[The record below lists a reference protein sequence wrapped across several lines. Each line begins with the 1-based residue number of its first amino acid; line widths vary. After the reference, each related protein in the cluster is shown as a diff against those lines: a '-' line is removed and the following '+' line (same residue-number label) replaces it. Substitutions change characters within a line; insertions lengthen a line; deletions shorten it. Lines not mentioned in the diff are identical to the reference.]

1 MLTGFICGIEKFKF
15 VDVNYNLMNKNLVY
29 VAIGSV
35 IVITILYISL
45 GSNGSGGSHDIT
57 ATVKQGRFKVEITT
71 TGELEALRSVQ
82 VFGPSDARRFRIG
95 SFTIDKM
102 VDEGTV
108 VKQGDFICSIDKT
121 ELFGRLEDKR
131 LELDQTKAQYEQIQ
145 LDTSLNLRQERDN
158 ILNMEYIV
166 QEQEL
171 ILEQSQF
178 EPPAVI
184 KQNQYNWEKAKR
196 ELAQAKER
204 YRIKTLQE
212 RARMVEIS
220 AKLREVQT
228 EVDQMIEVLDKFVV
242 MAPQDGMV
250 IYVANRGAKVREG
263 SQISSWNPVVATL
276 PDLTIMQSITY
287 VNEVDIRRVRIGQEV
302 EIGLDAFPDKK
313 FTGRVTRVANVGQ
326 QRPNSDAKVFEVI
339 VRINESDDLLRPSMT
354 TSNAII
360 ADQLEDVLYIPLEA
374 INVESDSINYVYL
387 KNGVKQEVMMGLT
400 NANDVVIQKGLNPGD
415 KVYLSTPGWGENLA
429 VKLLDELNGKRN
441 LDREEPRVTAERSRG
456 LLQGN
461 P

>member
-1 MLTGFICGIEKFKF
+1 
-15 VDVNYNLMNKNLVY
+15 MNKNLIY
-29 VAIGSV
+29 VAIGSIVV
-35 IVITILYISL
+35 ISILYFSL
-45 GSNGSGGSHDIT
+45 GSNRVGSGNELT
-57 ATVKQGRFKVEITT
+57 TTVRMGKFKVEITT

-82 VFGPSDARRFRIG
+82 VFGPNDARRFRIG

-131 LELDQTKAQYEQIQ
+131 LELDQTRAQYEQIQ

-171 ILEQSQF
+171 ILEQSQY
-178 EPPAVI
+178 EPPAII
-184 KQNQYNWEKAKR
+184 KQNQYNMEKAKR
-196 ELAQAKER
+196 ELSQARER

-212 RARMVEIS
+212 RARMVEIG

-242 MAPQDGMV
+242 KAPQDGMV
-250 IYVANRGAKVREG
+250 IYVANRGTKVREG

-276 PDLTIMQSITY
+276 PDLTTMQSITY

-302 EIGLDAFPDKK
+302 EIGLDAFPDKR
-313 FTGRVTRVANVGQ
+313 FTGKVTKVANVGQ

-339 VRINESDDLLRPSMT
+339 IRVNESDDLLRPSMT

-360 ADQLEDVLYIPLEA
+360 ADQLADVLYIPLEA
-374 INVESDSINYVYL
+374 INVENDSINFVYL
-387 KNGVKQEVMMGLT
+387 KSGVKQEVMMGLT
-400 NANDVVIQKGLNPGD
+400 NANDVVIEKGLNQGD
-415 KVYLSTPGWGENLA
+415 KVYLSTPSWGENLS
-429 VKLLDELNGKRN
+429 VRLLDELNGKRSM
-441 LDREEPRVTAERSRG
+441 DRDEPRVTADRR
-456 LLQGN
+456 QGFV

>member
-1 MLTGFICGIEKFKF
+1 MGK
-15 VDVNYNLMNKNLVY
+15 
-29 VAIGSV
+29 
-35 IVITILYISL
+35 
-45 GSNGSGGSHDIT
+45 
-57 ATVKQGRFKVEITT
+57 FKVEITT

-108 VKQGDFICSIDKT
+108 VKQGDFICSLDKT

-131 LELDQTKAQYEQIQ
+131 LELDQTRAQYEQIQ

-166 QEQEL
+166 REQEL
-171 ILEQSQF
+171 ILEQSQY
-178 EPPAVI
+178 EPPAII
-184 KQNQYNWEKAKR
+184 KQNQYNLEKAKR
-196 ELAQAKER
+196 ELEQGRER

-212 RARMVEIS
+212 RARMVEIG
-220 AKLREVQT
+220 AKLREVQA

-242 MAPQDGMV
+242 KAPQDGMV
-250 IYVANRGAKVREG
+250 IYVTNRGTKVREG

-276 PDLTIMQSITY
+276 PDLSTMQSITY
-287 VNEVDIRRVRIGQEV
+287 VNEVDIRRVKIGQAV
-302 EIGLDAFPDKK
+302 EIGLDAFPDKRYSGK
-313 FTGRVTRVANVGQ
+313 VTKVANVGQ
-326 QRPNSDAKVFEVI
+326 QRPNSDAKVFEVVI
-339 VRINESDDLLRPSMT
+339 RVNESDDLLRPSMT

-360 ADQLEDVLYIPLEA
+360 AEQLDNVLYIPLEA
-374 INVESDSINYVYL
+374 INVEHDSINYVYL
-387 KNGVKQEVMMGLT
+387 KSGVKQEVMMGMT
-400 NANDVVIQKGLNPGD
+400 NANDVVIEKGINQGD

-429 VKLLDELNGKRN
+429 VKLLDELNGKRSR
-441 LDREEPRVTAERSRG
+441 DRDEPRVTVDRA
-456 LLQGN
+456 QGFI

>member
-1 MLTGFICGIEKFKF
+1 
-15 VDVNYNLMNKNLVY
+15 MNKNLIY
-29 VAIGSV
+29 VAVGSV
-35 IVITILYISL
+35 VIITILYFSL
-45 GSNGSGGSHDIT
+45 GSNRPGVGNELT
-57 ATVKQGRFKVEITT
+57 ATAKMGKFKVEITT

-108 VKQGDFICSIDKT
+108 VKQGDFICSLDKT

-131 LELDQTKAQYEQIQ
+131 LELDQTRAQYEQIQ

-166 QEQEL
+166 REQEL
-171 ILEQSQF
+171 ILEQSQY
-178 EPPAVI
+178 EPPAII
-184 KQNQYNWEKAKR
+184 KQNQYNLEKAKR
-196 ELAQAKER
+196 ELEQGRER

-212 RARMVEIS
+212 RARMVEIG

-242 MAPQDGMV
+242 KAPQDGMV
-250 IYVANRGAKVREG
+250 IYVTNRGTKVREG

-276 PDLTIMQSITY
+276 PDLSTMQSITY
-287 VNEVDIRRVRIGQEV
+287 VNEVDIRRVKIGQSV
-302 EIGLDAFPDKK
+302 EIGLDAFPDKRY
-313 FTGRVTRVANVGQ
+313 TGKVTKVANVGQ

-339 VRINESDDLLRPSMT
+339 IRVNESDDLLRPSMT

-360 ADQLEDVLYIPLEA
+360 AEQLDNVLYIPLEA
-374 INVESDSINYVYL
+374 INVEHDSINYVYL
-387 KNGVKQEVMMGLT
+387 KSGVKQEVMMGMT
-400 NANDVVIQKGLNPGD
+400 NANDVVIEKGINQGD

-429 VKLLDELNGKRN
+429 VKLLDELNGKRSR
-441 LDREEPRVTAERSRG
+441 DRDEPRVTADRA
-456 LLQGN
+456 QGFI

>member
-1 MLTGFICGIEKFKF
+1 
-15 VDVNYNLMNKNLVY
+15 MNKNLIY
-29 VAIGSV
+29 VALGSV
-35 IVITILYISL
+35 IVITILYFSL
-45 GSNGSGGSHDIT
+45 GSNRVGNGNELT
-57 ATVKQGRFKVEITT
+57 ATVQMGKFKVEITT

-82 VFGPSDARRFRIG
+82 VFGPNDARRFRIG

-171 ILEQSQF
+171 ILEQSQY
-178 EPPAVI
+178 EPPAII
-184 KQNQYNWEKAKR
+184 KQNQYNMEKAKR
-196 ELAQAKER
+196 ELSQARER

-212 RARMVEIS
+212 RARMVEIG

-242 MAPQDGMV
+242 KAPQDGMV
-250 IYVANRGAKVREG
+250 IYVTNRGTKVREG

-276 PDLTIMQSITY
+276 PDLTTMQSITY

-302 EIGLDAFPDKK
+302 EIGLDAFPDKR
-313 FTGRVTRVANVGQ
+313 FTGKVTKVANVGQ

-339 VRINESDDLLRPSMT
+339 IRINESDDLLRPSMT

-360 ADQLEDVLYIPLEA
+360 ADQLEDVLYVPLEA
-374 INVESDSINYVYL
+374 INVENDSINFVYL
-387 KNGVKQEVMMGLT
+387 KSGVKQEVMMGLT
-400 NANDVVIQKGLNPGD
+400 NANDVVIEKGLNQGD
-415 KVYLSTPGWGENLA
+415 KVYLSTPNWGENLA
-429 VKLLDELNGKRN
+429 VKLLDELNGKRS
-441 LDREEPRVTAERSRG
+441 LDRDEPRVTADRV
-456 LLQGN
+456 QGFI

>member
-1 MLTGFICGIEKFKF
+1 
-15 VDVNYNLMNKNLVY
+15 MNKNLIY
-29 VAIGSV
+29 VAIGSIV
-35 IVITILYISL
+35 VITILYFSL
-45 GSNGSGGSHDIT
+45 GSNRVGSGNELT
-57 ATVKQGRFKVEITT
+57 ATVRMGKFKVEITT

-131 LELDQTKAQYEQIQ
+131 LELDQTRAQYEQIQ

-171 ILEQSQF
+171 ILEQSQY
-178 EPPAVI
+178 EPPAII
-184 KQNQYNWEKAKR
+184 KQNQYNMEKAKR
-196 ELAQAKER
+196 ELSQARER

-212 RARMVEIS
+212 RARMVEIG

-242 MAPQDGMV
+242 KAPQDGMV
-250 IYVANRGAKVREG
+250 IYVTNRGTKVREG

-276 PDLTIMQSITY
+276 PDLTTMQSITY
-287 VNEVDIRRVRIGQEV
+287 VNEVDIRRVKIGQEV
-302 EIGLDAFPDKK
+302 EIGLDAFPDKRFSGK
-313 FTGRVTRVANVGQ
+313 VTKVANVGQ

-339 VRINESDDLLRPSMT
+339 IRIHESDDLLRPSMT

-360 ADQLEDVLYIPLEA
+360 ADQLDNVLYVPLEA
-374 INVESDSINYVYL
+374 INVENDSINYVYL
-387 KNGVKQEVMMGLT
+387 KSGVKQEVMMGLT
-400 NANDVVIQKGLNPGD
+400 NANDVVIEKGLNQGD
-415 KVYLSTPGWGENLA
+415 KVYLSTPNWGENLA
-429 VKLLDELNGKRN
+429 VKLLDELNGKRS
-441 LDREEPRVTAERSRG
+441 LDRDEPRVTADRA
-456 LLQGN
+456 QGFV